1 MAKDKKSFIGYCDWE
16 RTFDFLSDEEA
27 GKLIKHFFAYIN
39 DKDPILEDRL
49 LQMAFEPIK
58 LQLNRDLSKYEEVK
72 RKRSEAGRQGGLK
85 SGESRGKQS
94 EPIDSDASH
103 NEPNEANAS
112 SAKQNEA
119 NEAVTDTVIV
129 TVNDTVTDTDILL
142 EKETKGENQD
152 FLQTHISEED
162 IFSTRNGFT
171 YSEDLKAW
179 EKGQL
184 KPVISDSEEKEKSSA
199 KKEKEKFFSKRDFKK
214 KLIEHGVEEVHIDD
228 WFKVRDKKRAS
239 YTETALDGLINEC
252 LKHSF
257 PVKDAVRIC
266 AENSWQGFKYS
277 WLDEKQK
284 NNGQSNNQSSNART
298 SNVRNSNDKVSG
310 TTEILGGAR
319 YTEFT

>member
-94 EPIDSDASH
+94 EPIDSDALSD
-103 NEPNEANAS
+103 EANAS
-112 SAKQNEA
+112 FASNAKQNEA

-129 TVNDTVTDTDILL
+129 TVNDTVTDILL
-142 EKETKGENQD
+142 EKETKEGEFEESIQEEIFETDKQPDEDLSKKVAQKKVFRPPSVQQVQEYCNERKNNISGYEFVTFYQSKGWMIGKNKMKDWQAAVRTWEAKRNKDGNNQK
-152 FLQTHISEED
+152 TGSGSSNI
-162 IFSTRNGFT
+162 RNG
-171 YSEDLKAW
+171 
-179 EKGQL
+179 
-184 KPVISDSEEKEKSSA
+184 
-199 KKEKEKFFSKRDFKK
+199 
-214 KLIEHGVEEVHIDD
+214 
-228 WFKVRDKKRAS
+228 
-239 YTETALDGLINEC
+239 
-252 LKHSF
+252 
-257 PVKDAVRIC
+257 
-266 AENSWQGFKYS
+266 
-277 WLDEKQK
+277 
-284 NNGQSNNQSSNART
+284 
-298 SNVRNSNDKVSG
+298 NDKVSG

>member
-94 EPIDSDASH
+94 EPIDSDALSD
-103 NEPNEANAS
+103 EANEAFAS
-112 SAKQNEA
+112 NAKQNEA

-142 EKETKGENQD
+142 EKETKGEIQEFPSTD
-152 FLQTHISEED
+152 FTE
-162 IFSTRNGFT
+162 STDTKSPEYPF
-171 YSEDLKAW
+171 
-179 EKGQL
+179 
-184 KPVISDSEEKEKSSA
+184 EEKEKSSA

-214 KLIEHGVEEVHIDD
+214 KLIEHGVEEIHIDD

-284 NNGQSNNQSSNART
+284 NNGQSNNQTTSSGVGNKGPVSRG
-298 SNVRNSNDKVSG
+298 KVSG
-310 TTEILGGAR
+310 RAYLASKFGSQQSASDSERGNITIDVEAI
-319 YTEFT
+319 